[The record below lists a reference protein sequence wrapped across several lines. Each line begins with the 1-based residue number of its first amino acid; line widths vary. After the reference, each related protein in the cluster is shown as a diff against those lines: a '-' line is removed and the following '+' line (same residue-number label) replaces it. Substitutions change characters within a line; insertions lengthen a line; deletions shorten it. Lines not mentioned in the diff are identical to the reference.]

1 MKSVLQNYRT
11 GKLEVAEVPP
21 PSLQAGGILVQNAVS
36 LVSAGTERLMVE
48 LARKSLLGKARE
60 RPDLVRQVFEKVR
73 RDGILSTI
81 ETVRSRLD
89 APVPLGYSSSG
100 TVVEVG
106 ASVPNF
112 QVGDRVACAGAGYAN
127 HAEIVFIPKNLTVR
141 IPDEVDF
148 ESASFATLGAVALQG
163 LRLAEVQL
171 GETVAVIG
179 LGLVGLLT
187 FQLAKAA
194 GCRVLGMD
202 PNSARTELARQ
213 LGIDAVAASADGL
226 SSIVY
231 RLSSNHGA
239 DKVIITASTKSNES
253 VILAGEVA
261 RDRGI
266 VVAVGAIGLEIPRK
280 TYYEKEL
287 TFRVSRAYGPGRYD
301 PDYEEKGQDYPIGYV
316 RWTENRNME
325 AFVQQLAG
333 GKVNVKPLVTHR
345 FPIEEASKA
354 YDLITGKV
362 KEDYLGILLTY
373 PEQPDLGRVS
383 PKRSALSLERSSI
396 LPPGQRPYGAGGHPP
411 SSHRAR
417 GPTGPAA
424 ILHPIRIGL
433 LGAGEFAKGTLLPAM
448 KKVPEIEFAGVCTAT
463 GISAQ
468 HVARKFGFRFA
479 TTDENEILNDPN
491 INTVVV
497 ATRHHL
503 HARQVIAALRA
514 GKHVFVEKP
523 LCINEA
529 ELKEI
534 VETYSVICS
543 QHEESSTRN
552 LQPSILHPP
561 SSIGD
566 QSPSLSNQ
574 NSASNLQPS
583 ASSLQPVLM
592 VGFNRRFAPMARQ
605 LKDFLKE
612 VNEPLVMH
620 YRINAG
626 YIPPDH
632 WVHDPEQGGG
642 RIIGEVCHFVDFLTF
657 LAGALPRQVHAKAL
671 PNSGHYRD
679 DNLAITIEFANGSLG
694 IITYV
699 ANGDKSFPKERV
711 EVFGGSAVAVL
722 DNFRQLELVR
732 GGRHKVVRS
741 WLGKDKGHGAEWEVY
756 IQNIS
761 SGCESPIP
769 FEEIVCVT
777 LCTFLAV
784 KSLKDGSPILV
795 SWDSIYSGASQ
806 S

>member
-1 MKSVLQNYRT
+1 
-11 GKLEVAEVPP
+11 
-21 PSLQAGGILVQNAVS
+21 
-36 LVSAGTERLMVE
+36 MVE
-48 LARKSLLGKARE
+48 LAQKSFLGKARA
-60 RPDLVRQVFEKVR
+60 RPDLVRQVIEKVR

-89 APVPLGYSSSG
+89 APIPLGYSSSG
-100 TVVEVG
+100 TVIEVG

-127 HAEIVFIPKNLTVR
+127 HAEIVFIPKHLTVR

-148 ESASFATLGAVALQG
+148 ESAAFATLGAIALQG

-187 FQLAKAA
+187 LQLAKAA

-202 PNSARTELARQ
+202 PNSARTELAGQ
-213 LGIDAVAASADGL
+213 LGIDAVATNADGL
-226 SSIVY
+226 RSIVH

-253 VILAGEVA
+253 IILAGEVA

-266 VVAVGAIGLEIPRK
+266 VVAVGAVGLEIPRK

-287 TFRVSRAYGPGRYD
+287 TFRVSRSYGPGRYD

-325 AFVQQLAG
+325 AFVQQLAE

-345 FPIEEASKA
+345 FPIDEAPKA

-373 PEQPDLGRVS
+373 PES
-383 PKRSALSLERSSI
+383 PKLSAFSFQPSASSIQPSAPTLERSALSLERSSI
-396 LPPGQRPYGAGGHPP
+396 LPPGQRPYGAGGHPR

-424 ILHPIRIGL
+424 TLHPIRIGL

-448 KKVPEIEFAGVCTAT
+448 EKVSGIEFAGVCTAT

-468 HVARKFGFRFA
+468 HVARKFGFKYA
-479 TTDENEILNDPN
+479 TTDENEIINNPD
-491 INTVVV
+491 INTVVI

-503 HARQVIAALRA
+503 HAHQVIAALKT

-523 LCINEA
+523 LCLNEI
-529 ELKEI
+529 ELNEI
-534 VETYSVICS
+534 IKTYNSSLIT
-543 QHEESSTRN
+543 QH
-552 LQPSILHPP
+552 
-561 SSIGD
+561 
-566 QSPSLSNQ
+566 
-574 NSASNLQPS
+574 SAVSLQPS

-592 VGFNRRFAPMARQ
+592 VGFNRRFSPMARQ

-632 WVHDPEQGGG
+632 WVHDPAQGGG

-657 LAGALPRQVHAKAL
+657 LAGALPRQVYAKAL

-694 IITYV
+694 TINYV
-699 ANGDKSFPKERV
+699 ANGDKAFPKERV
-711 EVFGGSAVAVL
+711 EVFGGEAVAVL
-722 DNFRQLELVR
+722 DNFRVLKFFR
-732 GGRHKVVRS
+732 NGHCKTVRS
-741 WLGKDKGHGAEWEVY
+741 RWSQDKGHQGEWEALVSK
-756 IQNIS
+756 IR
-761 SGCESPIP
+761 SGQGPPIL
-769 FEEIVCVT
+769 FEEATFTT
-777 LCTFLAV
+777 LCTLSV
-784 KSLKDGSPILV
+784 IKSMS
-795 SWDSIYSGASQ
+795 SGNPVDLHSGLPQ
-806 S
+806 LI